1 MEIDERSAN
10 PTVDD
15 GLDPFVEPLSPSDL
29 PRAERVNGDSD
40 DTSRA
45 LRLLKELNLKSMTG
59 TSALM
64 PNLLSFLKHN
74 DPVVV
79 RQSITTGT
87 SLFCA
92 VLTEMA
98 LQLCKYSKVEGWLE
112 EMWSWMVQFKDAV
125 CGIMSEPV
133 SLGTKLVAAKFLEVC
148 FLLFTADVNDNDIPK
163 AEGKETNFSISWF
176 QGHPVLN
183 QTLLAYEASKILDIL
198 INVLQSAHTLAGSL
212 VITAINCL
220 ASIAKKRPAHYNSI
234 LSVLL
239 GFDSNFDTSVGG
251 HAASVRYS
259 MRTAFVGFLRCN
271 HPTITESR
279 DKLLR
284 TLRAMYP
291 GEATELII
299 RQIEKMSRSNERN
312 FRDMRVNKDDSIYG
326 QISASGDLIRK
337 RLAAEPGDMP
347 AISDEIPAKR
357 TRFDTGTI
365 TSHPAL
371 SNDLQDDDDV
381 IISSS
386 LEASLMDNDDT
397 PVGQMIKAIG
407 ALLAAGERGRDSIAI
422 LILNTQADLMADI
435 VIETMKHLP
444 KAPSES
450 GKNGSL
456 GPNSQTYQSIVSS
469 QNGPLV
475 STTPSG
481 KVSNLS
487 SEHAYTAVTSSGIIA
502 ATSDIPLGSS
512 ILPDVKRDPR
522 RDPRRLDPRR
532 AVVPVGPNPITLN
545 SENISEVQHGPFQSK
560 YKPADS
566 EVIKVE
572 NALGSLMPKA
582 DFELSESYIDPP
594 SDHRNSK
601 ETLEIME
608 YTAKVESSSEDHSP
622 SISVVSPLH
631 EANDD
636 LSTSTTPEI
645 PDDSTGGSVVED
657 DQYSPPVSMPLSYEE
672 ISHDLPEVPPYV
684 ELTDEQK
691 KALQKLS
698 ITRIIEDCKQ
708 IQATGCG
715 QLRLPLLARL
725 LAQID
730 VDDDIIVYFQK
741 HIILDYHH
749 QKGHDLAM
757 HVLYQL
763 HCVMLSDL
771 EEHLSSATKKY
782 EKFLVAVAKILLDS
796 LPASDKSFSKLLG
809 EAPFLPESALKLLED
824 LCHLRGYDRAN
835 DIYDGDRVTQ
845 GLGAVWSIVL
855 ARPFYRKACL
865 DIALKCSIHSH
876 DEVRAKAIRLVANK
890 LFLLNYASE
899 IVEQFARS
907 MLLSVVDQQV
917 SEAELE
923 HFASTDQRRETGSQE
938 ASISGSH
945 GSEPGASENEPIK
958 GVQTSLQSVPAV
970 SLLHAQQYMS
980 LFFAL
985 CTKKPSLLCL
995 VFDIFGRAS
1004 KAVKQAVQ
1012 RHVPT
1017 LVRTLGSSSSEL
1029 LDIISDPP
1037 EGSESLIMQVLQVI
1051 TEEST
1056 PSADLIS
1063 AVKQLYNT
1071 KLKDVTILVPM
1082 LSSLSKDE
1090 VLPIFPRLIDLPLE
1104 KFQVA
1109 LARILQGSAHT
1120 GPALTPVE
1128 VLIAIHGVE
1137 PEKDGVALKKIMDAC
1152 TACFEQRTVFTQH
1165 VLAKSLN
1172 HLVEQVPLPL
1182 LFMRTV
1188 IQAIDAYPPLV
1199 DFVMGILDKLVTKQI
1214 WKMPKLWVGFLKLA
1228 SQTQPHSFHVLL
1240 QLPPT
1245 QLEIALNRY
1254 ANLRAPLASYVNQPD
1269 IKSSL
1274 SRQTLRVLGL
1284 VNEPQQ
1290 GSRSFNAPA
1299 MHNSDTSSS
1308 VHGATLT

>member
-1 MEIDERSAN
+1 M
-10 PTVDD
+10 
-15 GLDPFVEPLSPSDL
+15 
-29 PRAERVNGDSD
+29 
-40 DTSRA
+40 
-45 LRLLKELNLKSMTG
+45 
-59 TSALM
+59 
-64 PNLLSFLKHN
+64 
-74 DPVVV
+74 
-79 RQSITTGT
+79 
-87 SLFCA
+87 
-92 VLTEMA
+92 EMA
-98 LQLCKYSKVEGWLE
+98 LQLYKYSKVEGWLE

-125 CGIMSEPV
+125 CGIMSEPG

-148 FLLFTADVNDNDIPK
+148 FLLFTADGNDNDIPK

-176 QGHPVLN
+176 QNFPVLS
-183 QTLLAYEASKILDIL
+183 QTMLANEASKILDIL

-259 MRTAFVGFLRCN
+259 VRTAFVGFLRCN

-284 TLRAMYP
+284 TVRTMYP

-312 FRDMRVNKDDSIYG
+312 FRDMRVNKDDSVYG
-326 QISASGDLIRK
+326 QISATGDLIRK
-337 RLAAEPGDMP
+337 RPVTEPSDMP
-347 AISDEIPAKR
+347 AVSDEISAKR
-357 TRFDTGTI
+357 TRFDTGII
-365 TSHPAL
+365 TSQPAL
-371 SNDLQDDDDV
+371 SSNLQDDGDA

-386 LEASLMDNDDT
+386 LEASLMDSDDT

-444 KAPSES
+444 KDPGDLS
-450 GKNGSL
+450 GRNGNL
-456 GPNSQTYQSIVSS
+456 GPNSQTYPSSVSS
-469 QNGPLV
+469 QNGPSV
-475 STTPSG
+475 PTTSFG
-481 KVSNLS
+481 KVSTLS
-487 SEHAYTAVTSSGIIA
+487 SEHPSTAVTSSGISTA
-502 ATSDIPLGSS
+502 ASDVPSGSS
-512 ILPDVKRDPR
+512 LLPDVKRDPR

-532 AVVPVGPNPITLN
+532 ALVPVGPNPISLN
-545 SENISEVQHGPFQSK
+545 SESINDVQHEPFQSSCK
-560 YKPADS
+560 TSAS

-572 NALGSLMPKA
+572 NALGSLMPKTEV
-582 DFELSESYIDPP
+582 ELSESSIDPP
-594 SDHRNSK
+594 SNHGNPK

-608 YTAKVESSSEDHSP
+608 YTVKVESSLEDHPPSVSMLSP
-622 SISVVSPLH
+622 VR

-636 LSTSTTPEI
+636 LSTSTPPEI
-645 PDDSTGGSVVED
+645 PDEGTEGSMLED
-657 DQYSPPVSMPLSYEE
+657 DHYSPPVSMPLSYEE
-672 ISHDLPEVPPYV
+672 ICHELPELPPYV
-684 ELTDEQK
+684 ELMDEQK
-691 KALQKLS
+691 KLLHKLA

-708 IQATGCG
+708 IRATGCG
-715 QLRLPLLARL
+715 QSRLPLLARL
-725 LAQID
+725 LAQTD

-749 QKGHDLAM
+749 HKGHDLAM

-763 HCVMLSDL
+763 HCVMLSDS

-782 EKFLVAVAKILLDS
+782 EKFLVAVATILLDS

-824 LCHLRGYDRAN
+824 LCHLRGYDRMN
-835 DIYDGDRVTQ
+835 DIYDGDRVIQ

-876 DEVRAKAIRLVANK
+876 DEVRTKAIRLVANK

-899 IVEQFARS
+899 TIEQFART

-917 SEAELE
+917 SEPEVKL
-923 HFASTDQRRETGSQE
+923 FASTGLQKEIGSLE

-945 GSEPGASENEPIK
+945 GSEPGASESEPIK
-958 GVQTSLQSVPAV
+958 GVQTSLPSVPVV

-995 VFDIFGRAS
+995 VFDIYGRSS

-1017 LVRTLGSSSSEL
+1017 LVRTLGSSSEL

-1037 EGSESLIMQVLQVI
+1037 EGSESLIMQVLQVM

-1063 AVKQLYNT
+1063 AVKRLYNT
-1071 KLKDVTILVPM
+1071 KLKDVAILIPM

-1137 PEKDGVALKKIMDAC
+1137 PEKDGVALKKAC
-1152 TACFEQRTVFTQH
+1152 
-1165 VLAKSLN
+1165 
-1172 HLVEQVPLPL
+1172 
-1182 LFMRTV
+1182 
-1188 IQAIDAYPPLV
+1188 
-1199 DFVMGILDKLVTKQI
+1199 
-1214 WKMPKLWVGFLKLA
+1214 
-1228 SQTQPHSFHVLL
+1228 
-1240 QLPPT
+1240 
-1245 QLEIALNRY
+1245 
-1254 ANLRAPLASYVNQPD
+1254 
-1269 IKSSL
+1269 
-1274 SRQTLRVLGL
+1274 
-1284 VNEPQQ
+1284 
-1290 GSRSFNAPA
+1290 
-1299 MHNSDTSSS
+1299 
-1308 VHGATLT
+1308 